1 MGGARC
7 REKDA
12 ERRMQ
17 RVREKVVIFQQMIS
31 LRFYPCSLFC
41 AFLSCSFTLSV
52 EVKGGLRPSLP
63 LVCADLV
70 RGSEDKWLKV
80 KGPVRTPTKVL
91 HITTRKSPCGEGIIF
106 LLRSFFFHI
115 IFPLHEFVL
124 ALLKIVELVSTFSPL
139 KRGRVS
145 SWLNPIMGFY
155 AHYELQCWANE
166 VEI

>member
-1 MGGARC
+1 MAVYASMKPTKPGLEEPSQDSHHSILQVC
-7 REKDA
+7 QKPQE
-12 ERRMQ
+12 
-17 RVREKVVIFQQMIS
+17 
-31 LRFYPCSLFC
+31 
-41 AFLSCSFTLSV
+41 SFTLSV

-70 RGSEDKWLKV
+70 RGSKDKWLKV
-80 KGPVRTPTKVL
+80 KGPVRIPTKVL